1 MCDLWVAD
9 VVLVRLWMVIGLGG
23 SPESCSV
30 LGIVMGGRSVG
41 IVGN

>member
-1 MCDLWVAD
+1 MAD
-9 VVLVRLWMVIGLGG
+9 VVLVRLWVVIRLGG
-23 SPESCSV
+23 SPESYSV